1 MCIVNATPLIY
12 LVKVKRLELL
22 FKMFNTVQIPYEVK
36 VKVVNRGRKQG
47 YSDAFLVEKAIKNG
61 EIIVHKLKEAEI
73 LEAKRIADTFNID
86 LGEAQVIVL
95 AKRKNE
101 KIVIV
106 DDLIARKAA
115 EMNDLKPRGTLSILL
130 ESIRRKILS
139 KEDCKKILDNL
150 IDKGFRMG
158 INIYKKFLEKL

>member
-73 LEAKRIADTFNID
+73 LEAKKIADTF
-86 LGEAQVIVL
+86 LS
-95 AKRKNE
+95 
-101 KIVIV
+101 
-106 DDLIARKAA
+106 LIH
-115 EMNDLKPRGTLSILL
+115 I
-130 ESIRRKILS
+130 
-139 KEDCKKILDNL
+139 
-150 IDKGFRMG
+150 
-158 INIYKKFLEKL
+158 